1 MIPFRA
7 NHSLWSF
14 SVLILL
20 LCGNLSVAEA
30 QTEPNIVVFYADDV
44 GIGDITAYLNAGGTT
59 TLSDTPNV
67 DALARD
73 GMLFTDAHSA
83 AGLCAPSRYSLL
95 TGNLPARGQFFA
107 GQFSAGGQFQ
117 VRPNQK
123 TIANMLQDSGYNTG
137 YVGKVHLGGGYQDAD
152 GNPYVA
158 GNFRSI
164 QEPNP
169 GLQFVDWTRG
179 FQKSVN
185 DIGFNYSFISHDGIQ
200 STPYIY
206 FENNHAIDNL
216 RFANGRWRWGR
227 ATTNRAVVFDQD
239 YVDNDLLG
247 GEIQDIDTG
256 RNNIVGWPYW
266 DSTKTGEVYTQAA
279 LKFLR
284 RHRRSGGGAPFYLQF
299 ASQAVH
305 LPHTPTDD
313 FFGQPVAGVE
323 ETSHLDMVREM
334 DLQVGVIIE
343 ELRSTGMLNNTLFI
357 FTSDNGGLRF
367 SRPVGHQTSGIYRS
381 RKGSIHEGGHRVP
394 FIARWF
400 GADGSEIVPPNSR
413 CEEAV
418 SQMDL
423 FATIADLLDAP
434 QGRDQGLDS
443 VSILPYLFGDFA
455 TTLRRN
461 LIVSAQD
468 SYALRVVRSGIKVIG
483 SVRRP
488 SSSESLNGGE
498 AANLVVPDELSM
510 IFNLQNDIS
519 ETDDLITSTS
529 AERQQLLLDLLH
541 RRILPR
547 PNSPIGRSTR
557 AQDRDQDGLFDYWER
572 RGSGSIEDFDES
584 IFTSNSDRDGDGLTD
599 AQEYFLRS
607 DATTPN

>member
-1 MIPFRA
+1 MSLFRRCC
-7 NHSLWSF
+7 LPVC
-14 SVLILL
+14 SVATILL
-20 LCGNLSVAEA
+20 GGLTADVQA
-30 QTEPNIVVFYADDV
+30 QVEPNIVVFYADDI
-44 GIGDITAYLNAGGTT
+44 GIGDITAYRTAGGTT
-59 TLSDTPNV
+59 TRSDTPNV
-67 DALARD
+67 DALAND

-117 VRPNQK
+117 VRPNQR
-123 TIANMLQDSGYNTG
+123 TIANILQDVGYNTG

-158 GNFRSI
+158 RNFRTNR
-164 QEPNP
+164 EPNP
-169 GLQFVDWTRG
+169 GNQFVDWTRG

-185 DIGFNYSFISHDGIQ
+185 DIGFNYSFTSHDGIQ

-206 FENNHAIDNL
+206 FENNHAIDRL

-227 ATTNRAVVFDQD
+227 ATTNRAVVFDRRF
-239 YVDNDLLG
+239 VNNNLLG
-247 GEIQDIDTG
+247 GEIQDVDTG

-279 LKFLR
+279 LNFLR
-284 RHRRSGGGAPFYLQF
+284 RHRRRGAGTPFYLQF

-305 LPHTPTDD
+305 IPHTPSDN

-323 ETSHLDMVREM
+323 ETPHLDMIREM
-334 DLQVGVIIE
+334 DLQVGAIVN
-343 ELRSTGMLNNTLFI
+343 ELRRTGQLDNTLFI

-400 GADGSEIVPPNSR
+400 GDNGNPIIPTNSR

-423 FATIADLLDAP
+423 FATVADLVDSP
-434 QGRDQGLDS
+434 QGPDQGLDS
-443 VSILPYLFGDFA
+443 SSFLPYLFGDFN
-455 TTLRRN
+455 TVLRN
-461 LIVSAQD
+461 SLIVSAQD
-468 SYALRVVRSGIKVIG
+468 SYALRVVRSGLKIIG
-483 SVRRP
+483 SVTRP
-488 SSSESLNGGE
+488 SVSQSLNGGL
-498 AANLVVPDELSM
+498 AANLVVPRRIDS
-510 IFNLQNDIS
+510 IFNLRNDIS
-519 ETDDLITSTS
+519 ETNDLVNVIDAS
-529 AERQQLLLDLLH
+529 RRRRLRLLLN
-541 RRILPR
+541 RRIQPR
-547 PNSPIGRSTR
+547 PGHPLGRSTLV
-557 AQDRDQDGLFDYWER
+557 QDSDGDGLFDYWER
-572 RGSGSIEDFDES
+572 RGTGTLADFDGR
-584 IFTSNSDRDGDGLTD
+584 IFSSNRDRDRDGISDGV
-599 AQEYFLRS
+599 EYLLRT